1 MKIAV
6 VSDIHYPKRLF
17 SFPNVLGALT
27 NFDLVIG
34 LGDYVHSDVI
44 DFIRSVSK
52 KSFFV
57 SGNADES
64 FIKSYYPP
72 KLLLNIEGISI
83 GVIHGYGSPNNLSKR
98 LLSEFQ
104 KIDLLLYGHSHIVDD
119 DIIAGTRVL
128 NPGAFCETQSIGIL
142 SIKNGQIEN
151 WSVECLN

>member
-27 NFDLVIG
+27 EFDLVIG

-57 SGNADES
+57 SGNADEP
-64 FIKSYYPP
+64 FIKSSYPS
-72 KLLLNIEGISI
+72 KLLLNIEGLSVGI
-83 GVIHGYGSPNNLSKR
+83 IHGYGPPNNLSKR
-98 LLSEFQ
+98 LLNEFQ
-104 KIDLLLYGHSHIVDD
+104 KIDLMLYGHSHITDD
-119 DIIAGTRVL
+119 SVVSGTRVF

-142 SIKNGQIEN
+142 SIENGQITN

>member
-34 LGDYVHSDVI
+34 LGDYVHPDII

-57 SGNADES
+57 AGNADDS
-64 FIKSYYPP
+64 YIKNSYPT
-72 KLLLNIEGISI
+72 KLLLKIENLSI
-83 GVIHGYGSPNNLSKR
+83 GIIHGYGSPVKLANK
-98 LLSEFQ
+98 LLNEFEN
-104 KIDLLLYGHSHIVDD
+104 IDILLYGHSHFVDNSN
-119 DIIAGTRVL
+119 ISGVRTF

-142 SIKNGQIEN
+142 TLQDGKILDWRIK
-151 WSVECLN
+151 CLN